1 MFYFKNCICNYLFL
15 LHFIL
20 TYLSFPVTSS
30 LVHFNE
36 TDERKNN
43 SSCVQLRLAD
53 SSLSFMYSDLLFP
66 SIKPAIYF
74 SLGPFIH
81 WKSFTSVS
89 AGACNFPSLF
99 LLLNRDLCW
108 WNVILQLHSLYL
120 MNVFMSSATFTQEEN
135 HLWWS
140 LKYARVCAHGTTM
153 CTHFSELFTRMV
165 WVNNKHWGSR
175 TIHYWLHPGF

>member
-20 TYLSFPVTSS
+20 TYLSFPVKSN

-36 TDERKNN
+36 TDERENN

-74 SLGPFIH
+74 SPGPFIH
-81 WKSFTSVS
+81 LKSFTSVS
-89 AGACNFPSLF
+89 AGACNFPIAVFVAEQGFVLMKCNITITFSLP
-99 LLLNRDLCW
+99 NECIY
-108 WNVILQLHSLYL
+108 VISYVYSRGESL
-120 MNVFMSSATFTQEEN
+120 
-135 HLWWS
+135 
-140 LKYARVCAHGTTM
+140 
-153 CTHFSELFTRMV
+153 MV
-165 WVNNKHWGSR
+165 KS
-175 TIHYWLHPGF
+175 

>member
-20 TYLSFPVTSS
+20 TYLSFPVISN

-36 TDERKNN
+36 TDERENN

-74 SLGPFIH
+74 SPGPFIH
-81 WKSFTSVS
+81 LKSFTSVS
-89 AGACNFPSLF
+89 AGACNFPIAVFVAEQGFVLMKCNITITFSLP
-99 LLLNRDLCW
+99 NECIY
-108 WNVILQLHSLYL
+108 VISYVYSRGESL
-120 MNVFMSSATFTQEEN
+120 
-135 HLWWS
+135 
-140 LKYARVCAHGTTM
+140 
-153 CTHFSELFTRMV
+153 MV
-165 WVNNKHWGSR
+165 KS
-175 TIHYWLHPGF
+175 